1 MLLATS
7 SSLYGQ
13 FRVVR
18 IKMGLREWLIPQDK
32 KFFELLEEE
41 SNNVLDGAR
50 KLQEMIEKFDKLEDR
65 RTEMKMIE
73 HNGDQIV
80 HTIYEKVNSS
90 FITPIDQDDI
100 TKLASLYDDVLDS
113 MEGVAKRM
121 VLYEVGESTPAMK
134 RLADLVR
141 RSVEE
146 IHGAFSSM
154 RRQDMKEIDRRCI
167 EVDTLENEADVVRDD
182 SVAELFKSADV
193 IGIMKLKE
201 IYEQLEATTDR
212 CEDVSQELRDIVRR
226 YS

>member
-1 MLLATS
+1 MLPAVS
-7 SSLYGQ
+7 SPLYGQ
-13 FRVVR
+13 VRVADV
-18 IKMGLREWLIPQDK
+18 KMGLREWLIPQDK

-50 KLQEMIEKFDKLEDR
+50 KLQEMIVKFDKLEDR
-65 RTEMKMIE
+65 RAELKMIE

-100 TKLASLYDDVLDS
+100 TKLASLYDDVLDV
-113 MEGVAKRM
+113 MEGIAKRI
-121 VLYEVGESTPAMK
+121 VLYEVSESTPAMK
-134 RLADLVR
+134 QLADLVR

-146 IHGAFSSM
+146 IHAAFSSM
-154 RRQDMKEIDRRCI
+154 RREDMKEIDRRCI
-167 EVDTLENEADVVRDD
+167 EVDTLENEADAVRDD

-193 IGIMKLKE
+193 IGVMKLKE

>member
-1 MLLATS
+1 
-7 SSLYGQ
+7 
-13 FRVVR
+13 
-18 IKMGLREWLIPQDK
+18 MGLREWLIPQDK

-41 SNNVLDGAR
+41 SDNVLDGAR

-65 RTEMKMIE
+65 RVEMKMIE

-100 TKLASLYDDVLDS
+100 TKLASLYDDVLDN
-113 MEGVAKRM
+113 MEGVAKRI

-134 RLADLVR
+134 QLAELVR

-146 IHGAFSSM
+146 IHAAFSSM
-154 RRQDMKEIDRRCI
+154 RREDMKEIDKRCI